1 MWVVWLVCVPDN
13 LRNREIR
20 VARRASQPD
29 NSQYAGLAV
38 ARLDGVP
45 HNPAKAESR
54 VIRLSGYPVI
64 RLSGGLALPGQIPQI
79 LRDWEERELGATQ
92 HEFPSDS

>member
-54 VIRLSGYPVI
+54 VIRLSG
-64 RLSGGLALPGQIPQI
+64 GLALPGQIPQI